1 MTETVNFLKEK
12 LRFFLFSRYE
22 YFSGFVSMKKRNMHT
37 YLGRHTYIILILT
50 LNINNNLFVYAL
62 IIWNGLESN
71 NSYIPNNRRM

>member
-1 MTETVNFLKEK
+1 
-12 LRFFLFSRYE
+12 
-22 YFSGFVSMKKRNMHT
+22 MKKRNMHT
-37 YLGRHTYIILILT
+37 YIILIMT